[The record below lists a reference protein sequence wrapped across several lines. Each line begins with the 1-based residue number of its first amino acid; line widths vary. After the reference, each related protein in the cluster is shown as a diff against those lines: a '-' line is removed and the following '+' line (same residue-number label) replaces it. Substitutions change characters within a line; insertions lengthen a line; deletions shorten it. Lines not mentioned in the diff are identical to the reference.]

1 MSLKLGRFFGIN
13 VFVHWSFWLLPL
25 WVVLYHRFDA
35 DAAPLGMQLALLAS
49 VFACVVLH
57 EYGHALTARRFGIR
71 TQDITL
77 YPIGGVARLDRMSER
92 PWEEFFIAVAG
103 PLVNVAIA
111 VVLGTVTAAGSL
123 FVPGFLDHPVG
134 MYLVLLTALNGMLV
148 LFNLLPVFP
157 MDGGRVLR
165 SLLSIPMGLLPAT
178 RVAVAVSSVAAF
190 LGVSL
195 TLAYAVFQQQMF
207 NPMLILIGLFVFWAG
222 QQELWALERRERQ
235 RTRDDEEPIVVDL
248 VDDAEP
254 AWRPVPKPVTVY
266 VWDAVRNEW
275 IKQGTVSASSGY
287 GPAR

>member
-1 MSLKLGRFFGIN
+1 MSLKLGRFFGIS

-25 WVVLYHRFDA
+25 WIVLYHRFDP
-35 DAAPLGMQLALLAS
+35 DAAPLGMQLTLLGS

-111 VVLGTVTAAGSL
+111 IVLGTVTAAGSL

-134 MYLVLLTALNGMLV
+134 TYLFILTALNVLLV
-148 LFNLLPVFP
+148 VFNLLPAFP

-165 SLLSIPMGLLPAT
+165 SLLAVPLGTLRAT
-178 RVAVAVSSVAAF
+178 RVAVAVGTVMAMLYGLVGLFVLHSPW
-190 LGVSL
+190 
-195 TLAYAVFQQQMF
+195 LA
-207 NPMLILIGLFVFWAG
+207 LIGLFIFWAG
-222 QQELWALERRERQ
+222 QQELWGLEARERRRRAWE
-235 RTRDDEEPIVVDL
+235 DEEPIVVDL
-248 VDDAEP
+248 VDDPEP

-275 IKQGTVSASSGY
+275 IKQGTVSA
-287 GPAR
+287 AR